1 MILVLG
7 RKRKEK
13 KMYSHAL
20 LLWIS
25 STLREMLQIHINYR
39 SLIEMILISLIGIF
53 TYPPF
58 QNPLCISVDS
68 PNTVMLNLQKYKDA
82 FERVDK

>member
-20 LLWIS
+20 LLWVL
-25 STLREMLQIHINYR
+25 STLREMLQTHINYR
-39 SLIEMILISLIGIF
+39 SLIEMILISLIGMFSFKGQLYFVQFLI
-53 TYPPF
+53 
-58 QNPLCISVDS
+58 QI
-68 PNTVMLNLQKYKDA
+68 
-82 FERVDK
+82 